1 MSFLSSKV
9 ELASV
14 RNCKWHSLLQALP
27 YLYDLKYN
35 LLHIK
40 HVFFACVHIPFYI
53 LKGQS
58 NAIVFYVPAW
68 LAETVVLFQILW
80 RKYILVTNSVCEV
93 SSRLRIGRA
102 LKFSFSLCSEVLC
115 SRIYTD
121 PSIIRTLVIG
131 IPRSF
136 ELFRPNVAQYFP
148 LNLLL
153 QCIIIVTGA
162 RGGAVG
168 WGTALQA
175 GRSRVLF
182 PMVSLEFFID
192 IILKAALWPWGWLSL

>member
-68 LAETVVLFQILW
+68 LAETVVLFQIL
-80 RKYILVTNSVCEV
+80 
-93 SSRLRIGRA
+93 
-102 LKFSFSLCSEVLC
+102 
-115 SRIYTD
+115 
-121 PSIIRTLVIG
+121 
-131 IPRSF
+131 
-136 ELFRPNVAQYFP
+136 
-148 LNLLL
+148 
-153 QCIIIVTGA
+153 
-162 RGGAVG
+162 
-168 WGTALQA
+168 
-175 GRSRVLF
+175 
-182 PMVSLEFFID
+182 
-192 IILKAALWPWGWLSL
+192 